1 MPASE
6 LGENCRRINRTH
18 GHPHQQS
25 ADLLVSITRQAPT
38 AADRAEDSQSI
49 DRVLENRTNRNW
61 RKSQDNAE
69 HAASS
74 AGCKEVDNPCGR
86 RKALGFAWREHLPPK
101 YASHY

>member
-25 ADLLVSITRQAPT
+25 ADLLISITCQAPT

-49 DRVLENRTNRNW
+49 DRVLVNRANRGW
-61 RKSQDNAE
+61 GEGEDYAE

-74 AGCKEVDNPCGR
+74 ACGKQVNNACRR
-86 RKALGFAWREHLPPK
+86 RKPLLLTRRQHLPPK